1 MTSRPATVLLVD
13 DDEIDCETVQRAFRK
28 LQLSNPITVAQ
39 DGVEALEILRT
50 PENGVPRPYLIL
62 LDLNMPR
69 MGGLEFLEELRR
81 DELLHDSIVF
91 VLTTSDA
98 ERDKRA
104 AYEHHVAG
112 YMVKSNL
119 GDGFADLARVLGQY
133 TQTVEFPPARKS
145 LFN

>member
-1 MTSRPATVLLVD
+1 MTSSRATVLLID
-13 DDEIDCETVQRAFRK
+13 DDEIDCETVQRAFK
-28 LQLSNPITVAQ
+28 KHQLTNPIAVAQ
-39 DGVEALEILRT
+39 DGVEALQILRT
-50 PENGVPRPYLIL
+50 RDNGVRRPYLIL

-69 MGGLEFLEELRR
+69 MGGLEFLRELRK
-81 DELLHDSIVF
+81 DESIHDSIVF

-119 GDGFADLARVLGQY
+119 GDGFADLARVLEQY
-133 TQTVEFPPARKS
+133 THAVEFPPERK
-145 LFN
+145 LPII